1 VQHAQVPAI
10 RPTNPYARRLRQEAT
25 DAEQKLWLEVRNRRL
40 GGFKFRRQATIGP
53 YVVDFLCPEHALIVE
68 VDGSQHNPE
77 ADAERSAFLEDLG
90 YRVVRFWNNE
100 VLQNLEGVLQS
111 LLAVLAQAAAEPE
124 SPSPNPLPQAGEGY
138 YGSAVPLFPPAS
150 CPRLIVKIGSAL
162 LVDPDGGVRRAWLD
176 GIAADIADR
185 TRAGQQVAVVS
196 SGAIALGARRLK
208 LAKGGRASLED
219 AQAAAATGQIE
230 LSKVWAETL
239 GAKGLIAAQMLVT
252 LDDLEDRRRYLNA
265 SATLDRLLN
274 LGVVP
279 ILNEND
285 SVATEEIRFGD
296 NDRLAARVAQAA
308 GAQGVVLLSD
318 VDGLYDR
325 NPALPDAAH
334 IARVERIDARVEAM
348 ADRGSA
354 SGMGSGGMVSKIAA
368 ARIANAAGA
377 HLAIASG
384 RVEHPLSAEARHT
397 LFVAEK
403 SAPARKAWLAGGL
416 TAKGTIHVDAGA
428 AAALG
433 QGRSLLAA
441 GAVRIEG
448 SFARGDLV
456 AVAGPD
462 GRPIARGLVEYPS
475 DDAARILG
483 RRNEDHAELLS
494 YAPRSALVHRNHM
507 ALL

>member
-1 VQHAQVPAI
+1 MH
-10 RPTNPYARRLRQEAT
+10 
-25 DAEQKLWLEVRNRRL
+25 
-40 GGFKFRRQATIGP
+40 
-53 YVVDFLCPEHALIVE
+53 
-68 VDGSQHNPE
+68 
-77 ADAERSAFLEDLG
+77 
-90 YRVVRFWNNE
+90 
-100 VLQNLEGVLQS
+100 
-111 LLAVLAQAAAEPE
+111 
-124 SPSPNPLPQAGEGY
+124 
-138 YGSAVPLFPPAS
+138 LFPPSS

-162 LVDPDGGVRRAWLD
+162 LVDPDGSVRRDWLA
-176 GIAADIADR
+176 GIAKDIAER
-185 TRAGQQVAVVS
+185 TRTGQQVAVVS
-196 SGAIALGARRLK
+196 SGAIALGARRLN

-219 AQAAAATGQIE
+219 AQAAAAVGQIA
-230 LSKVWAETL
+230 LSQVWAETL
-239 GAKGLIAAQMLVT
+239 GAEGLTAAQMLVT

-265 SATLDRLLN
+265 AATLDRLLS

-308 GAQGVVLLSD
+308 GAGGVVLLSD

-325 NPALPDAAH
+325 NPVLPAARH
-334 IARVERIDARVEAM
+334 IARVERIDAAIEGM

-384 RVEHPLSAEARHT
+384 RVDRPLSAEARHT

-416 TAKGTIHVDAGA
+416 TAKGSIHVDAGA
-428 AAALG
+428 ARALG
-433 QGRSLLAA
+433 KGNSLLAA
-441 GAVRIEG
+441 GAIRIEG
-448 SFARGDLV
+448 SFARGDLIV
-456 AVAGPD
+456 VIGPD
-462 GRPIARGLVEYPS
+462 GAHLARGLAEYAS
-475 DDAARILG
+475 VDAALIVGKRSDEHADILG
-483 RRNEDHAELLS
+483 
-494 YAPRSALVHRNHM
+494 YAPRSALVHRSHM

>member
-1 VQHAQVPAI
+1 M
-10 RPTNPYARRLRQEAT
+10 T
-25 DAEQKLWLEVRNRRL
+25 
-40 GGFKFRRQATIGP
+40 
-53 YVVDFLCPEHALIVE
+53 
-68 VDGSQHNPE
+68 
-77 ADAERSAFLEDLG
+77 
-90 YRVVRFWNNE
+90 
-100 VLQNLEGVLQS
+100 
-111 LLAVLAQAAAEPE
+111 AA
-124 SPSPNPLPQAGEGY
+124 
-138 YGSAVPLFPPAS
+138 LFPPAS

-162 LVDPDGGVRRAWLD
+162 LVDPEGGVRRAWLEAIT
-176 GIAADIADR
+176 GDIAER
-185 TRAGQQVAVVS
+185 ARAGQQVAVVS
-196 SGAIALGARRLK
+196 SGAIALGARRLG

-219 AQAAAATGQIE
+219 AQAAAATGQIA
-230 LSKVWAETL
+230 LSQVWAETL
-239 GAKGLIAAQMLVT
+239 GANGLTAAQMLVT

-265 SATLDRLLN
+265 AATLDRLLG

-279 ILNEND
+279 VLNEND

-325 NPALPDAAH
+325 NPALPGAQH
-334 IARVERIDARVEAM
+334 IARVERIDAAIEAM

-384 RVEHPLSAEARHT
+384 RVAHPLSGDARHT

-416 TAKGTIHVDAGA
+416 TARGTIHVDAGA
-428 AAALG
+428 AKALASG
-433 QGRSLLAA
+433 KSLLAA
-441 GAVRIEG
+441 GAIRVEG
-448 SFARGDLV
+448 DFTRGDLV
-456 AVAGPD
+456 VIAGPD
-462 GRPIARGLVEYPS
+462 GRSLARGLAEYPR
-475 DDAARILG
+475 DDAARLVG
-483 RRNEDHAELLS
+483 RRNEEHAEILG
-494 YAPRSALVHRNHM
+494 YAPRSALVHRSHM